1 MVMMGQRT
9 EVTVSRIEDGWRP
22 GAERR
27 SGGWAT
33 ATETLAPA
41 ARTHGESE
49 YRSYTLLHGSAKAT
63 KIESSYLNEIPLQMS
78 PKGMWGPENMK
89 IKNFRWGLFEFYI
102 FLY

>member
-1 MVMMGQRT
+1 MVLGWVLCGDDET
-9 EVTVSRIEDGWRP
+9 EDRGHRVQDSGWRL

-49 YRSYTLLHGSAKAT
+49 YRSYTLL
-63 KIESSYLNEIPLQMS
+63 Q
-78 PKGMWGPENMK
+78 GMVTVHQ
-89 IKNFRWGLFEFYI
+89 
-102 FLY
+102 

>member
-9 EVTVSRIEDGWRP
+9 EVTVSRIEDGWRL

-33 ATETLAPA
+33 ATETLSPA

-49 YRSYTLLHGSAKAT
+49 YRSYTLL
-63 KIESSYLNEIPLQMS
+63 Q
-78 PKGMWGPENMK
+78 GMVMVTVHHPVVFKCIWMEK
-89 IKNFRWGLFEFYI
+89 YQ
-102 FLY
+102 